1 MSGDLLGRGKA
12 GESAGVPVRPG
23 TLPDGRESLMV
34 GDVPEYAGFSHRQG
48 DNPEHFRNDCGLT
61 SVQDVLRQFGARVTE
76 GDVVTHALAHGECQ
90 VDPAA
95 PGRSGATRPSQD
107 AQILGDYGVPAT
119 VRSGQ
124 TMAQLAAE
132 VEQGRGVIIGVNS
145 GVLWQ
150 IPEMVGDG
158 RVNHAVTVTGVALDP
173 RDGSVQGFYLN
184 DSGNGKAA
192 EFAGTVIMRVAW
204 QDTGGWTVVTDG
216 VHPDPERTAGP
227 SGRCPG

>member
-1 MSGDLLGRGKA
+1 MGGNPLGHGKA
-12 GESAGVPVRPG
+12 AEAGGVPVRPD
-23 TLPDGRESLMV
+23 TLPDGRESLMA

-48 DNPEHFRNDCGLT
+48 DNPEHFQNDCGLT
-61 SVQDVLRQFGARVTE
+61 SVQDVLLQFGARVTE
-76 GDVVTHALAHGECQ
+76 GDVVTHALEHGECR

-107 AQILGDYGVPAT
+107 AQILGDYGVPST

-124 TMAQLAAE
+124 TMAQLAAQ
-132 VEQGRGVIIGVNS
+132 VEQGHGVIIGVNS

-173 RDGSVQGFYLN
+173 DSGSIQGFYVN
-184 DSGNGKAA
+184 DSGNGNAA
-192 EFAGTVIMRVAW
+192 EFIGTVIMRVAW
-204 QDTGGWTVVTDG
+204 QDTGGWTVVTNG
-216 VHPDPERTAGP
+216 VHPAPRP
-227 SGRCPG
+227 LL